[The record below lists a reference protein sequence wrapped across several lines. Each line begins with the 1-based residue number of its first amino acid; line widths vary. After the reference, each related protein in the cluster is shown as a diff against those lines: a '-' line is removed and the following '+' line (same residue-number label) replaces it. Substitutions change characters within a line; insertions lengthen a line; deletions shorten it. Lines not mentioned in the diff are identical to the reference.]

1 MRTISRRRLI
11 ILPAVTLTG
20 LTVLAG
26 CSNAVQVAAPTTTGA
41 AAAQC
46 RALQARLPKTLMGGK
61 RRSSTPASADTAA
74 WGNPAVTLRCGVS
87 EPGAMNPA
95 SPQYD
100 PTGSQSV
107 ADTVDGVC
115 WLTQQTGGGGFRFTT
130 VKQQTYVEV
139 DVPGSYAG
147 RAYPLPALASAVLQS
162 DPVNPSTV
170 FDCL

>member
-1 MRTISRRRLI
+1 M
-11 ILPAVTLTG
+11 PATALLG
-20 LTVLAG
+20 LLALAG
-26 CSNAVQVAAPTTTGA
+26 CSNAVHVPAPATTGA

-46 RALQARLPKTLMGGK
+46 RALQARLPQTLMGGK
-61 RRSSTPASADTAA
+61 RRSSTPSSPDTAA
-74 WGNPAVTLRCGVS
+74 WGDPAVTLRCGVS

-95 SPQYD
+95 SPEYA
-100 PTGSQSV
+100 PAGTASV

-139 DVPGSYAG
+139 DVPGAYAG
-147 RAYPLPALASAVLQS
+147 KSYPLPALASAVRQS